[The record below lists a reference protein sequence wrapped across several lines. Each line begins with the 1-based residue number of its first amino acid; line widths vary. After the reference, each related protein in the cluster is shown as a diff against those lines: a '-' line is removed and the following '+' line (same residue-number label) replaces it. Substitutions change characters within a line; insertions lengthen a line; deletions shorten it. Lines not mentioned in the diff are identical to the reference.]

1 MQADDCRIVVACT
14 QLRTQVAHGADA
26 RKNRD
31 FAAGQQRK
39 KLLRAAEK
47 AGVSGE
53 NDGKGPAFGMRA
65 DRRSDVLR
73 GNGVAG
79 LLPGTR
85 DGVQHALRAD
95 ETVGFLNCLADG
107 GELKA
112 LAAGTDAGKEDL
124 RG

>member
-1 MQADDCRIVVACT
+1 ME
-14 QLRTQVAHGADA
+14 LMPGRTVTLQPDSSGRSFFAPLKKPVSPERTTVKVRHSGCA
-26 RKNRD
+26 RT
-31 FAAGQQRK
+31 
-39 KLLRAAEK
+39 AE
-47 AGVSGE
+47 AM
-53 NDGKGPAFGMRA
+53 F
-65 DRRSDVLR
+65 
-73 GNGVAG
+73 AG

-95 ETVGFLNCLADG
+95 ETVRFLNCLADG

>member
-1 MQADDCRIVVACT
+1 
-14 QLRTQVAHGADA
+14 
-26 RKNRD
+26 
-31 FAAGQQRK
+31 
-39 KLLRAAEK
+39 
-47 AGVSGE
+47 
-53 NDGKGPAFGMRA
+53 MRA

-85 DGVQHALRAD
+85 DGVQLALRAD
-95 ETVGFLNCLADG
+95 ESVGFLNCLADG

-112 LAAGTDAGKEDL
+112 LAAGTDADKEDL